1 MRNIL
6 FLILLVLIIGS
17 CKPETSDAPAPVKT
31 PAKAMLLL
39 PAQNEPC
46 TNGLVVSSTQSTIQF
61 KWNKADNTDAYDLVL
76 KNLESGAITTHPA
89 AANTQI
95 DLTIARNMPFS
106 WYIVSKSSSS
116 SATIQSD
123 TWKFYN
129 AGPADVSYAPY
140 PADAM
145 VPALGANVTATGGKI
160 TLDWNG
166 GDADNDIVSYDVF
179 FGTTNTPA
187 LLSGN
192 VVNSILPDV
201 TVASNTL
208 YYWKVITKDAKGN
221 KSDSGIY
228 QFRVN

>member
-6 FLILLVLIIGS
+6 FLTLLILIIGS
-17 CKPETSDAPAPVKT
+17 CKPKKSDVPAPVKT
-31 PAKAMLLL
+31 PAKAVLLF

-46 TNGLVVSSTQSTIQF
+46 TNGVVVSTTQSTVQF
-61 KWNKADNTDAYDLVL
+61 KWNKADNTDSYDLVL
-76 KNLESGAITTHPA
+76 KNLESGVTTTHPA
-89 AANTQI
+89 AANTQL

-106 WYIVSKSSSS
+106 WYIVSKSSTSS
-116 SATIQSD
+116 SNIQSD

-129 AGPADVSYAPY
+129 AGPASVSYAPY

-145 VPALGANVTATGGKI
+145 IPALGANVNATGGKI

-166 GDADNDIVSYDVF
+166 SDADNDIVSYDVF

-187 LLSGN
+187 LLSAN

-201 TVASNTL
+201 TVAASTT
-208 YYWKVITKDAKGN
+208 YFWKVITKDAKGN